1 MVTHPVREAGPDVGA
16 GPGEAVAVD
25 EGAVVDEGAAVD
37 EVGVVVAPAKV
48 IRLTSMVEAIVEEM
62 HSQPF
67 DQTSRARIRGM
78 YRDALVEVGSAL
90 SDPLL
95 DELAR
100 LQPGARL
107 SSDDELRVDIA
118 LLSGWLRGLRFGL
131 AAAAV
136 PFTLRDED

>member
-1 MVTHPVREAGPDVGA
+1 MPQRAANTGRGVPESETETGA
-16 GPGEAVAVD
+16 DLGE
-25 EGAVVDEGAAVD
+25 
-37 EVGVVVAPAKV
+37 VVAPAKV
-48 IRLTSMVEAIVEEM
+48 LRLTTMVDAIVEEM
-62 HSQPF
+62 HVEPF
-67 DQTSRARIRGM
+67 DGPCRARIRVM

-100 LQPGARL
+100 LQPGSKL

-131 AAAAV
+131 ATAEV
-136 PFTLRDED
+136 PFTLRDQD

>member
-1 MVTHPVREAGPDVGA
+1 MVTHGVRETGPDAGA
-16 GPGEAVAVD
+16 GPGEAAVVD
-25 EGAVVDEGAAVD
+25 EGAVVDVVGI
-37 EVGVVVAPAKV
+37 VGVVVAPAKV
-48 IRLTSMVEAIVEEM
+48 IRLTSMVDAIVEEM
-62 HSQPF
+62 HNQPF
-67 DQTSRARIRGM
+67 DRTSRARIRVM

-95 DELAR
+95 EELAR

-118 LLSGWLRGLRFGL
+118 QLSGWLRGLRFGL
-131 AAAAV
+131 AAAEV